1 MKNDLKILA
10 VALEKKLG
18 REHLQHEE
26 KHRNNKLLHKVWEIM
41 KGKEKPSQQILNRL
55 ALLAGFQSW
64 ADLQG
69 ALHGTDDGLT
79 NYSAGEYGNIER
91 ASYRKMGCPF
101 QILILIGN

>member
-18 REHLQHEE
+18 KEHLQHEE
-26 KHRNNKLLHKVWEIM
+26 KHRMLHKVWEIL
-41 KGKEKPSQQILNRL
+41 KGKEKPSQQTLNRL

-69 ALHGTDDGLT
+69 ALHGTDDGLA
-79 NYSAGEYGNIER
+79 NYSAGE
-91 ASYRKMGCPF
+91 
-101 QILILIGN
+101 

>member
-41 KGKEKPSQQILNRL
+41 KGKEKPSQQRL
-55 ALLAGFQSW
+55 
-64 ADLQG
+64 
-69 ALHGTDDGLT
+69 
-79 NYSAGEYGNIER
+79 SAT
-91 ASYRKMGCPF
+91 
-101 QILILIGN
+101 

>member
-41 KGKEKPSQQILNRL
+41 KGKEKPSIQTLNRL

-64 ADLQG
+64 ADFQG
-69 ALHGTDDGLT
+69 ALHGTDDGLV
-79 NYSAGEYGNIER
+79 NYSAGE
-91 ASYRKMGCPF
+91 
-101 QILILIGN
+101 

>member
-18 REHLQHEE
+18 KAHVQHDE
-26 KHRNNKLLHKVWEIM
+26 KHSTTKLLHKVWDIL
-41 KGKEKPSQQILNRL
+41 KGKEKPSEQTLNRL

-64 ADLQG
+64 ADFQG

-79 NYSAGEYGNIER
+79 NYSTGE
-91 ASYRKMGCPF
+91 
-101 QILILIGN
+101 

>member
-41 KGKEKPSQQILNRL
+41 KGKEKPSQQTLNRL

-64 ADLQG
+64 ADLHYIPNQMFSEREEQG
-69 ALHGTDDGLT
+69 TLPCT
-79 NYSAGEYGNIER
+79 YSQYIH
-91 ASYRKMGCPF
+91 F
-101 QILILIGN
+101 L

>member
-10 VALEKKLG
+10 ATLENKFGKAHVEHDKKG
-18 REHLQHEE
+18 EHH
-26 KHRNNKLLHKVWEIM
+26 KAKVLHKVWEIM

-79 NYSAGEYGNIER
+79 NYSAGE
-91 ASYRKMGCPF
+91 
-101 QILILIGN
+101 